1 MTSKE
6 VCSEVAKI
14 YKEKCEEERIERLN
28 TDGKLIESPKVTTKD
43 IEKIFEIYKN
53 IVTDVLKMDPNEI
66 IVLPHLGR
74 FKCNY
79 VKPKTG
85 TIHVGKNKGKIWRKP
100 ARNDITFVVSENVKN
115 LDDI

>member
-6 VCSEVAKI
+6 VCAEVLKI
-14 YKEKCEEERIERLN
+14 FKERCEEERLKKLEE
-28 TDGKLIESPKVTTKD
+28 TGKVSESPKLYVGD

-79 VKPKTG
+79 VRPKTG
-85 TIHVGKNKGKIWRKP
+85 IIHVGKNKGKTWRTP
-100 ARNDITFVVSENVKN
+100 ARNDITFVVSENIRN